1 MRVGV
6 NALALR
12 GGGGYTYLRHLLRH
26 LGALPARPDCL
37 IVGPPHALQRL
48 APDAGWAE
56 MLVAAP
62 RSLAQRLWWEQ
73 VRLPALL
80 RRRAVDVLLAP
91 HNVGLL
97 RATPPA
103 VVTIQNVEPLAAG
116 PREAGVGFRLRM
128 TALRVLTL
136 ATARRAA
143 RVIAIS
149 DYVRQLLVGRVG
161 PKVRVEVIP
170 LGRPDDADLPLT
182 ARAADAPR
190 RRGLVRPYLLAV
202 SSVKYNKNYA
212 RMIEAFA
219 AAELNG
225 VELAIAGGVEHRWAY
240 EAARAAAR
248 RHRVEDRV
256 RFLGNVEGDD
266 LRGLY
271 DGAIALIFP
280 SLLESFGL
288 PALEAMSYGVPVAAA
303 DIPPLREMC
312 REAAVYVDPYGIPS
326 MAAGMR
332 RLATDPTLRRR
343 LADEGRRRAR
353 EFDWPDIARRTWDL
367 LAAAAKGA

>member
-1 MRVGV
+1 MRIGI
-6 NALALR
+6 NALATQ
-12 GGGGYTYLRHLLRH
+12 GGGGLSYVSHLVRH
-26 LGALPARPDCL
+26 LGALRP
-37 IVGPPHALQRL
+37 PPELVVVATPRL
-48 APDAGWAE
+48 LERLSGAAGWATPI
-56 MLVAAP
+56 AIRP
-62 RSLAQRLWWEQ
+62 RSIRQRLWWEQ
-73 VRLPALL
+73 AHLPEVL
-80 RRRAVDVLLAP
+80 RKQGVDVLLAP
-91 HNVGLL
+91 NNIGLL
-97 RATPPA
+97 RGSVPT
-103 VVTIQNVEPLAAG
+103 VITVQNVDPLTRG
-116 PREAGVGFRLRM
+116 RREAPLGFAVRM
-128 TALRVLTL
+128 MALRALTVR
-136 ATARRAA
+136 TARRSA
-143 RVIAIS
+143 RLIAVS
-149 DYVRQLLVGRVG
+149 EYVRQMLLTWAGARIH
-161 PKVRVEVIP
+161 VEVIP
-170 LGRPDDADLPLT
+170 LGRPDDAEGPPP
-182 ARAADAPR
+182 ADAAGR
-190 RRGLVRPYLLAV
+190 RAKLGLSGPYLLAV

-256 RFLGNVEGDD
+256 RFLGDVEGDD

-271 DGAIALIFP
+271 DGALALIFP